1 MHWTVAARTISS
13 APRGNGTWP
22 LWPRPLTPSAYEVV
36 SAGGTARGAANSAG
50 ESSKRAPEIN
60 NQLSFEGRKACLMS
74 ILSMSSVVKS
84 V

>member
-13 APRGNGTWP
+13 APRGNGT
-22 LWPRPLTPSAYEVV
+22 WPRPLTPSAYEVV